1 MIWMLL
7 AMFWMLLAMF
17 WMLLAMTPT
26 GIGFYG
32 IY

>member
-1 MIWMLL
+1 MLL